1 MVMNLPPAGGLPS
14 PLTQA
19 PPHAGPGA
27 SPQGNAGNIQAAL
40 IKVKNAS
47 KMLEEA
53 LPLIPFGSEEHIK
66 LQKILTQLSEAV
78 KKAGDNPQ
86 LQIAALQQ
94 SVKSQAQGAPMAN
107 MARMFSAQQG
117 AGSPPAM
124 QESPPQE
131 GGE

>member
-1 MVMNLPPAGGLPS
+1 MPMNLPPSGGLPS
-14 PLTQA
+14 PMTQA
-19 PPHAGPGA
+19 PANAGAGA
-27 SPQGNAGNIQAAL
+27 MPQGNAGNIQAAL

-86 LQIAALQQ
+86 LQIASLQQ
-94 SVKSQAQGAPMAN
+94 SIKNQAQSAPQAA

-117 AGSPPAM
+117 HGQPPATA
-124 QESPPQE
+124 QPTAA
-131 GGE
+131 

>member
-1 MVMNLPPAGGLPS
+1 MPMTMPPAGGLPS
-14 PLTQA
+14 PMTQA
-19 PPHAGPGA
+19 PANAGA
-27 SPQGNAGNIQAAL
+27 AAMPQANAGNVHAAL

-86 LQIAALQQ
+86 LQIASLQQ
-94 SVKSQAQGAPMAN
+94 SMKNQAQSAPQAA

-117 AGSPPAM
+117 QGQAPATE
-124 QESPPQE
+124 QPPQAA
-131 GGE
+131 

>member
-1 MVMNLPPAGGLPS
+1 MPMTMPPAGGLPS
-14 PLTQA
+14 PMTQA
-19 PPHAGPGA
+19 PANAGAA
-27 SPQGNAGNIQAAL
+27 SMPQGNAGNIQAAL

-86 LQIAALQQ
+86 LQMAAMQQ
-94 SVKSQAQGAPMAN
+94 SMKSQAQSAPQAA

-117 AGSPPAM
+117 AGQPPATE
-124 QESPPQE
+124 QPAAA
-131 GGE
+131 

>member
-1 MVMNLPPAGGLPS
+1 MQMPPAGGLPS
-14 PLTQA
+14 PMTQA
-19 PPHAGPGA
+19 PANAGAA
-27 SPQGNAGNIQAAL
+27 SMPQGNAGNIQAAL

-86 LQIAALQQ
+86 LQMAAMQQ
-94 SVKSQAQGAPMAN
+94 SMKSQAQSAPQAA

-117 AGSPPAM
+117 AGQPPATE
-124 QESPPQE
+124 QPPQAA
-131 GGE
+131 